1 MSNKTTISKQAQ
13 QEITNLRETI
23 FALRKELEGQRYDKA
38 VSVQKAIQRTS
49 KENEQLKNTILNTL
63 DSNKALDIITI
74 DLDTLDK
81 YDIRIVD
88 ASLINPHEGDVPKN
102 FKLHDNFPN
111 PFNPFTKINYDIPD
125 KNFVEIIIYNLGGGK
140 VATLSSEIKDSGTYS
155 AHWNGRNSYGKEV
168 GTGIYIYQLIAD
180 NYRITKKMLLLK

>member
-1 MSNKTTISKQAQ
+1 M
-13 QEITNLRETI
+13 
-23 FALRKELEGQRYDKA
+23 
-38 VSVQKAIQRTS
+38 
-49 KENEQLKNTILNTL
+49 
-63 DSNKALDIITI
+63 
-74 DLDTLDK
+74 
-81 YDIRIVD
+81 D
-88 ASLINPHEGDVPKN
+88 ASLINPHEGDVPEN

-125 KNFVEIIIYNLGGGK
+125 KNFVEIIIYNLVGEK
-140 VATLSSEIKDSGTYS
+140 VTTLSSEIKDSGTYS